1 MPEVTLYDGS
11 GNARGSVAL
20 SEAVFGITP
29 NLALL
34 HQAVVRQLADAR
46 RGTHDTK
53 GRGEVSGSTRKMW
66 RQKGTGRARQG
77 SKRAPHWRHGG
88 VVFGPHPRSYRQEL
102 PKKMRAG
109 AIRSALAAKVAAGE
123 LVVVQELAFERPSTK
138 AMLGLLNRIAPAG
151 SRLLVLDA
159 PQPAVRL
166 SARNLPRVHTI
177 TTENINVYDLL
188 RHERVVMSLG
198 AVRVLEA
205 RYGGGT
211 AEQAVSATTSEAG
224 PAAEP
229 VPAAAQSEGAGRTGT
244 AAAAPRVA
252 EPEEGASPDA

>member
-1 MPEVTLYDGS
+1 
-11 GNARGSVAL
+11 
-20 SEAVFGITP
+20 
-29 NLALL
+29 
-34 HQAVVRQLADAR
+34 
-46 RGTHDTK
+46 
-53 GRGEVSGSTRKMW
+53 
-66 RQKGTGRARQG
+66 
-77 SKRAPHWRHGG
+77 
-88 VVFGPHPRSYRQEL
+88 
-102 PKKMRAG
+102 MRAG